1 MIDVSGHIRA
11 VRRDRGFENKDIPL
25 EVNCAGYQLVDDI
38 NFSKRR
44 PAGRLDYQIL
54 YLTKGK
60 GTFLIN
66 GTYHKLD
73 AGSLIIYKP
82 YEVQCY
88 SYLSEDKPEIFWIHF
103 TGYDCEKVLL
113 EHNLTEGFY
122 QIGKNTEIRLV
133 LKNIIFELQLKKN
146 NFKEVTLHLF
156 HVFLLLLQR
165 SINQKQDLLNQERK
179 LDKLILSLNDGYAKD
194 WNIEKM
200 SAFCNMS
207 ESRFQHLFKEQYGIT
222 PMQYVLRL
230 RINKAKELL
239 ICGEISIGT
248 VAKQV
253 GFNDPLYFSRLFK
266 KFEGLTPREF
276 VNQ

>member
-88 SYLSEDKPEIFWIHF
+88 SYL
-103 TGYDCEKVLL
+103 
-113 EHNLTEGFY
+113 
-122 QIGKNTEIRLV
+122 
-133 LKNIIFELQLKKN
+133 
-146 NFKEVTLHLF
+146 
-156 HVFLLLLQR
+156 
-165 SINQKQDLLNQERK
+165 
-179 LDKLILSLNDGYAKD
+179 
-194 WNIEKM
+194 
-200 SAFCNMS
+200 
-207 ESRFQHLFKEQYGIT
+207 
-222 PMQYVLRL
+222 
-230 RINKAKELL
+230 
-239 ICGEISIGT
+239 
-248 VAKQV
+248 
-253 GFNDPLYFSRLFK
+253 
-266 KFEGLTPREF
+266 
-276 VNQ
+276 